1 MYPIAILVNKENPL
15 NPHYIPSDL
24 IEPDIPFYASGKDPK
39 RLLQREAAIAVEK
52 LFERARQENIHLWGI
67 SGYRSY
73 KRQEELFSSA
83 NGCSSV
89 APPGC
94 SEHQTGLALDVSCP
108 DENYEL
114 EESFAKT
121 KEGCWLARHSA
132 LFGFILRYPK
142 NKEEITGFPFE
153 PWHIRYVTKP
163 LASWLTITN
172 LTLEEYHSFPS
183 RCPHPP

>member
-1 MYPIAILVNKENPL
+1 MYPFSILVNKENPL

-24 IEPDIPFYASGKDPK
+24 IEPDIPFYAPGNDP
-39 RLLQREAAIAVEK
+39 RVSCSEK
-52 LFERARQENIHLWGI
+52 LPLPQKNCLNAPKKEEIHLWGI

-83 NGCSSV
+83 NGRPGV

-94 SEHQTGLALDVSCP
+94 SEHQTGLALDISCP

-121 KEGCWLARHSA
+121 KEGWFGLPAIVLFLDSSCVILKTKKRLPVFHLSHGISA
-132 LFGFILRYPK
+132 IPESGLLQALRLP
-142 NKEEITGFPFE
+142 E
-153 PWHIRYVTKP
+153 
-163 LASWLTITN
+163 
-172 LTLEEYHSFPS
+172 
-183 RCPHPP
+183 

>member
-1 MYPIAILVNKENPL
+1 MYPFAILVNKNNPL

-24 IEPDIPFYASGKDPK
+24 VEPAIPFYAPSNDPK
-39 RLLQREAAIAVEK
+39 RLLQREAATAAEE
-52 LFERARQENIHLWGI
+52 LFKRAKEENIHLWGI

-73 KRQEELFSSA
+73 KRQTELYDAAKERSSI
-83 NGCSSV
+83 

-108 DENYEL
+108 DEAYEL
-114 EESFAKT
+114 EESFAKL
-121 KEGCWLARHSA
+121 KEGIWLARHAA

-153 PWHIRYVTKP
+153 PWHIRYTGIG
-163 LASWLTITN
+163 LASSLTLTGM
-172 LTLEEYHSFPS
+172 TLEEYYERGLHL
-183 RCPHPP
+183 PPR